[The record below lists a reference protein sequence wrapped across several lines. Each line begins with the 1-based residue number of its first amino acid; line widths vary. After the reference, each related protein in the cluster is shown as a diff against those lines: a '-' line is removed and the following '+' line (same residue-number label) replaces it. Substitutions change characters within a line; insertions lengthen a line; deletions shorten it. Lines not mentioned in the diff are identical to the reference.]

1 MNNIND
7 KLERIQQTF
16 QNQISKI
23 AVFISLIS
31 KITNIIAKYENKSPE
46 CKQFANE
53 LKLVIANDLIKI
65 KGETK

>member
-1 MNNIND
+1 MEKGCRMNHING
-7 KLERIQQTF
+7 KLEKIQQTF
-16 QNQISKI
+16 QNQ
-23 AVFISLIS
+23 IS

-53 LKLVIANDLIKI
+53 LKLVITNDLIKI